1 MSESE
6 PVITTES
13 NVDVSIIPTIPDIPK
28 KNTMLARV
36 SKHAFVIVGMIA
48 SFTAGYMVGRNQG
61 LFKRV

>member
-6 PVITTES
+6 PIITTQI
-13 NVDVSIIPTIPDIPK
+13 NVDVPNVTNIPK
-28 KNTMLARV
+28 KNTMLERV

-61 LFKRV
+61 LFKKVL

>member
-6 PVITTES
+6 AVITTES
-13 NVDVSIIPTIPDIPK
+13 NVSTIPDIPK

-48 SFTAGYMVGRNQG
+48 SFTAGYMVGR
-61 LFKRV
+61 KKPRIV

>member
-6 PVITTES
+6 PVIST
-13 NVDVSIIPTIPDIPK
+13 IPTIPDIPK

-48 SFTAGYMVGRNQG
+48 SFTAGYIVGRNQG
-61 LFKRV
+61 LFKKVL